1 MLYARAQNAVTATPL
16 PLPFMTADAALSELQ
31 SIAELLESEATVCQ
45 QLSEQLGGDW
55 SGEASAM
62 AAFSYSSGI
71 SQIMHAERVLRLAV
85 LSEELES
92 ALRTA

>member
-1 MLYARAQNAVTATPL
+1 MVRTRAQNAVTAAPL
-16 PLPFMTADAALSELQ
+16 PLPFMTADAAFSELQ
-31 SIAELLESEATVCQ
+31 SIAALLESEATVCQ
-45 QLSEQLGGDW
+45 QLSAQLEGEW

-71 SQIMHAERVLRLAV
+71 AQIAHCERALRLQV

-92 ALRTA
+92 ALRPA